1 MDETL
6 SMPGS
11 FIRNELVMEEALYT
25 FTPDNSASAQTA
37 WFAAVIALGAL
48 AGMAAMLKKKAQGR
62 NHNLNMLAAMLLFFV
77 LLISSGTAFFS
88 WWKIQKSGPVAVYAD
103 AVETPY
109 GRAAFSTVKDAYIHV
124 DNQPSLISPGRNVRT
139 TKMLVIEERSGKTH
153 VMSEEDYPIKEMLP
167 AIKSA
172 FKAWQQKQTE

>member
-1 MDETL
+1 
-6 SMPGS
+6 MPGS

-48 AGMAAMLKKKAQGR
+48 AGMVAMLKKKAQGR

-88 WWKIQKSGPVAVYAD
+88 W
-103 AVETPY
+103 
-109 GRAAFSTVKDAYIHV
+109 
-124 DNQPSLISPGRNVRT
+124 
-139 TKMLVIEERSGKTH
+139 
-153 VMSEEDYPIKEMLP
+153 
-167 AIKSA
+167 
-172 FKAWQQKQTE
+172 